1 MKKIFTHD
9 NKPLTYIFRTTIT
22 IGGKKI
28 YARDHGKKAFRI
40 PVYRDPN
47 GNIT

>member
-1 MKKIFTHD
+1 MKRNSE
-9 NKPLTYIFRTTIT
+9 NKSVAYIFRTVIT
-22 IGGKKI
+22 IDGKKI
-28 YARDHGKKAFRI
+28 CARDYGRKAFRI

>member
-1 MKKIFTHD
+1 MKRNSQYKSVA
-9 NKPLTYIFRTTIT
+9 YIFRTVIT
-22 IGGKKI
+22 IDGKKI

-40 PVYRDPN
+40 PVYRGPN